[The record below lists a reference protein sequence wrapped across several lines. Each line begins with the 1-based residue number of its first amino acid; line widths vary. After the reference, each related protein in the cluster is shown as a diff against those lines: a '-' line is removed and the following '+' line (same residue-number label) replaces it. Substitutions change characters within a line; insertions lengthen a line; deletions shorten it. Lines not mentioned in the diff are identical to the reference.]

1 MLSPD
6 DYPEAPASIRGSVY
20 MLGGQLPKSDVAG
33 GRDSGASGKEACITA
48 HMKGVPALVLDHD
61 ANDIMHDLDARQEYA
76 QKVWAGRRCVGCS
89 LGQGAH
95 RVGGWLPPAGR
106 LAGCASGGTGPR
118 PGSLCCWH
126 RQTAAHRAAAA
137 PS

>member
-61 ANDIMHDLDARQEYA
+61 ASDIMHDLDARQEYA
-76 QKVWAGRRCVGCS
+76 QKVRAGRRVW
-89 LGQGAH
+89 GA
-95 RVGGWLPPAGR
+95 A
-106 LAGCASGGTGPR
+106 
-118 PGSLCCWH
+118 
-126 RQTAAHRAAAA
+126 
-137 PS
+137 